1 MRRVL
6 ITFGL
11 SLLIVSSAFAGN
23 LVPYFDYFG
32 QNDDFF
38 SSPARLTEVSGVT
51 HFAFDVTTFSG
62 VDTLA
67 FFSLAMVISIPSSVL
82 LILLQ
87 IFLPCRSMSLL
98 LPRCRLI

>member
-6 ITFGL
+6 SAFVL

-23 LVPYFDYFG
+23 LVPYYDYFD
-32 QNDDFF
+32 QNDDVF
-38 SSPARLTEVSGVT
+38 SSPARLIEESGVT

-67 FFSLAMVISIPSSVL
+67 FFSNPSD